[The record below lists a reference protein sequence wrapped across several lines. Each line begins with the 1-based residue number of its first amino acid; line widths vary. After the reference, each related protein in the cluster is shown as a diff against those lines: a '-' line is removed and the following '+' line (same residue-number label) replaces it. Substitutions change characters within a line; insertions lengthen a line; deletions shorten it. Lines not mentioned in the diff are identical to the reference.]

1 MIGIPKQPAD
11 RNLRLRELAE
21 GEDCTVLLPGGACD
35 PSTVVWGHSNELAD
49 QKGKGYKGH
58 DSAGF
63 FACHRCHSIIDQPPA
78 SSGMTRERLLEI
90 VRLAQAR
97 TDVRLIAIA
106 TSPTMRAWKVKAA
119 KWALERRGVNC
130 D

>member
-11 RNLRLRELAE
+11 RNLKLRELAE
-21 GEDCTVLLPGGACD
+21 GEDCTVQLPGGACD
-35 PSTVVWGHSNELAD
+35 PATVVWGHTNSLGD

-63 FACHRCHSIIDQPPA
+63 FVCHRCHSIIDQPGPNDPPLEV
-78 SSGMTRERLLEI
+78 RERA
-90 VRLAQAR
+90 VRHAQAR
-97 TDVRLIAIA
+97 TDVRLMAIA
-106 TSPTMRAWKVKAA
+106 TSPTMRPWKQKTAR
-119 KWALERRGVNC
+119 WALERRGINC